1 MAIKSG
7 FYTKSFETL
16 RSELDKMKKD
26 ITSLSGQDQNKVL
39 KSALYN
45 IGRDVSNGL
54 NQKLAQTIPDA
65 NTFTRNA
72 FGFSQVNGKAIVIKA
87 KPKQSSYLQFL
98 LVPGRNQRDQKLS
111 EKLGND
117 SQWVPTRI
125 FAPTGDIT
133 QSNLKTWQ
141 HIMAVAGG
149 KRRDPN
155 VFVGVPKG
163 GGPNGIY
170 LRKQPSGRDS
180 RQLIPWAYH
189 IDGAAKYKTIWDFKT
204 VASEMINESA
214 GPAVR
219 EAVKYRLEK
228 VKMAIKG

>member
-7 FYTKSFETL
+7 FYTKGFETL
-16 RSELDKMKKD
+16 RSELDKMKND

-45 IGRDVSNGL
+45 IGRDVSNSL
-54 NQKLAQTIPDA
+54 NQKLVQSIPDA
-65 NTFTRNA
+65 NQFTRNA
-72 FGFSQVNGKAIVIKA
+72 FGFSQLGGKAIVIKA

-111 EKLGND
+111 EKLGNT
-117 SQWVPTRI
+117 SQWVPSRI

-133 QSNLKTWQ
+133 LENLKTWQ

-155 VFVGVPKG
+155 IFVGEPKG

-170 LRKQPSGRDS
+170 LRKRTGDGNTGS
-180 RQLIPWAYH
+180 LVPWAYH
-189 IDGAAKYKTIWDFKT
+189 VDGAAKYKTIWDFKK
-204 VASEMINESA
+204 VAEAMINEA
-214 GPAVR
+214 AEPAVR
-219 EAVKYRLEK
+219 EAVKYRLEQ
-228 VKMAIKG
+228 VKMALKG